1 MRPDT
6 HKCANASSRHVNARI
21 ETKSPSHRRA
31 ECDLNRSS
39 LRGRKHRRL
48 GGARPLVRMAASQ

>member
-21 ETKSPSHRRA
+21 EKHLPSHRRA

-39 LRGRKHRRL
+39 LRDRRL